1 MSPNTDQYWV
11 GALSMGMVIARNWL
25 KQGQPAQAM
34 LVLEEV
40 LHRFSLSPVMDDE
53 LRTQLA
59 EYWIGEENDDD
70 DRHVLRSVR

>member
-11 GALSMGMVIARNWL
+11 GALSMGMAIAHNWL
-25 KQGQPAQAM
+25 KQGQPTQAM

-40 LHRFSLSPVMDDE
+40 LQRFAASPVMDDE
-53 LRTQLA
+53 LKSQLA
-59 EYWIGEENDDD
+59 EYWIGEEDDDD